1 MRTCAAAS
9 SRWISSGH
17 ISEQALAGL
26 HARERDRLH
35 RHPKVRADA
44 GERGVLQGPRV
55 RKIRTEMRTARIAPR
70 ARRGGD
76 RTADR
81 DQALQV
87 HPVVPGEVE
96 GAIIVGDAL

>member
-26 HARERDRLH
+26 HSSERDRLH
-35 RHPKVRADA
+35 RYAQIRADA
-44 GERGVLQGPRV
+44 GERGMLQRPGLREV
-55 RKIRTEMRTARIAPR
+55 RTEMRAAGIAPR

-81 DQALQV
+81 DQALQI

-96 GAIIVGDAL
+96 GAII